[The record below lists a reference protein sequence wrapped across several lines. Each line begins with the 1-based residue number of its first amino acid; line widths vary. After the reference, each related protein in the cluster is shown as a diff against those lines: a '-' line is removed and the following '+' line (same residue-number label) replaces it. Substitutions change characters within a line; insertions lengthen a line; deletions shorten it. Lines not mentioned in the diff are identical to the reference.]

1 MCGGHEDICHC
12 VSVAM
17 RGQLCDAG
25 FFTHLDGLWGP
36 NQGSWPEKHMLF
48 TNCAVLLA
56 LDPNFLVIT
65 FQWNG
70 FHVLEQ
76 DIPGT
81 VKYLYLKGT
90 EEELS
95 YLKKCSNKQGC
106 EWPVLEEK
114 GAYEGTHGL

>member
-1 MCGGHEDICHC
+1 M
-12 VSVAM
+12 AM

-25 FFTHLDGLWGP
+25 FFTHVDGLWGP
-36 NQGSWPEKHMLF
+36 NQGPWPEKHMLLL
-48 TNCAVLLA
+48 TVLLLA
-56 LDPNFLVIT
+56 LDPDFLVIT

-76 DIPGT
+76 DIHGT
-81 VKYLYLKGT
+81 VKYLYPKGT

-106 EWPVLEEK
+106 QWPVVEEK
-114 GAYEGTHGL
+114 AI